1 MSLFITCE
9 AGGDAIPQWLVPEL
23 RTLGQR
29 KKNRRSPKS
38 PRRRTKRKS
47 PDSNSP
53 LKNRTAE
60 DASGVNADGVNRLPK
75 NAAIERLKQNLKVDR
90 HGVEISRQIAAA
102 LHVPSCFNPFP
113 IDLVDVTKDV
123 KQRNLFAGPFRT
135 LKREAQQRLLNEV
148 HQPYFERVCR
158 SIETLLNTNDFVIHF
173 SLRTFPLRN
182 KGTIRRTDVGLLYD
196 SSKSDEVD
204 LCSDLVDD
212 MWYRAPMLKV
222 RRNYPRRGSEIG
234 ITRQLRKRFASRDY
248 IGVELWLNRAW
259 AARRVSLRD
268 EAIHA
273 MTSSIAA
280 VTGLADLPLQDD
292 SDFYDAA

>member
-38 PRRRTKRKS
+38 TRQRTKKKS
-47 PDSNSP
+47 LDSNSP

-75 NAAIERLKQNLKVDR
+75 NAAIERLKQKLKVDR
-90 HGVEISRQIAAA
+90 HGVEISHQIAAA

-123 KQRNLFAGPFRT
+123 KQRNLFAGPFRK